1 VLVLVLVLLVVLDAV
16 VVVGVLLVS
25 EEDGSGTSRDGFD
38 EELGR
43 IWSWGAA
50 SRGDRCTKGGDSE
63 SIFCVEAI
71 VFAST
76 LEVKLCRIDSLV
88 ILLLLL
94 LLLDELLLVLLLF
107 FAVVVLLLEEDASLD
122 EEDASLLLL
131 LEDDDVEDEETV
143 EVRPSCSC
151 SVLSNECMD
160 GKRLARVSF

>member
-1 VLVLVLVLLVVLDAV
+1 VLVLVLVLVVLDAV

-63 SIFCVEAI
+63 SIFCVDAI

-76 LEVKLCRIDSLV
+76 LEVKLCRMDSLV
-88 ILLLLL
+88 ILLLL